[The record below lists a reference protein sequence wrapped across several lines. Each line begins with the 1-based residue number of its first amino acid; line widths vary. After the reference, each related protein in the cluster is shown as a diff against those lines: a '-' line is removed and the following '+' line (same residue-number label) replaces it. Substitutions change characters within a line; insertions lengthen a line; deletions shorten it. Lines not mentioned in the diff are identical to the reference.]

1 MQGFAGRAG
10 RGCGVAE
17 ALRSAGAVWDG
28 GFEAAGVVWGFK
40 DCGGSGARGY
50 GAQARAPSLHFF
62 TFMGLIFVK
71 YWVIM
76 QM

>member
-1 MQGFAGRAG
+1 MHGL
-10 RGCGVAE
+10 CGAWRWGGGE
-17 ALRSAGAVWDG
+17 AALRGAGGAAC
-28 GFEAAGVVWGFK
+28 EATEVVWGFK

-50 GAQARAPSLHFF
+50 DVRARAPYLHFF